1 MRSYSYITKAMQR
14 SIREIE
20 TTGFQMSRIM
30 PSNPM
35 AGIHAKEFHAD
46 FIRRT
51 CRGLLAFHVLIDI
64 DGNIN
69 TNP

>member
-14 SIREIE
+14 SIRDIE
-20 TTGFQMSRIM
+20 TTGFQMSRII
-30 PSNPM
+30 PTNPM
-35 AGIHAKEFHAD
+35 AGIRSEKFHAD
-46 FIRRT
+46 FIKQT
-51 CRGLLAFHVLIDI
+51 QRGLLAFHILIDT